1 MGSPDLLAVSSDG
14 DDAAASVDPFV
25 DDANENATD
34 KHVQLDRS
42 DPTQLRLWLRQN
54 GHRRNIVLLDTFL
67 HELRLQA
74 ANSNSTPPQQL
85 VEGGGGNTSM
95 KSNSVGGNRYKM
107 VHKTLNLIRHL
118 VGSTSWKTAA
128 EILCVLRAIGSEI
141 VATSGTFQH
150 DPSIE
155 NIIRRVM
162 AAIREEAIR
171 EDQDAVTADI
181 TDASVTSS
189 SGGRLSLQSMLWVLP
204 QQQKSNHPVRGSSR
218 HGSNIGS
225 GKRNSSTVSQRQE
238 SLASEEEMKSFLQQS
253 QQSYFYPSSYYTVRP
268 NFKVTIMEAVQE
280 ILSDLEDMYQN
291 INDQVTS
298 YIHAGEIILTCG
310 NSHTIELFLKSAH
323 SKIKQQQ
330 QHNQERSSNSTFTVI
345 VCGEGYD
352 MARNLA
358 STGIDTTYIENTA
371 VFAVMARVNKVLL
384 PVHAVL
390 ANGGFVAQ
398 SGCNLVA
405 LAAHEMSVP
414 VVCVTGLFKLC
425 PMYPHEGQDT
435 LQELLSPV
443 PNLVHNFDEL
453 HNAFDAVELVNPL
466 RDYIEPKL
474 VTLYITN
481 VGSFPPS
488 FIYRLLAENYHSD
501 DWKSFR

>member
-1 MGSPDLLAVSSDG
+1 MGSPDEMSSDG
-14 DDAAASVDPFV
+14 EVALAVVDPLDDDGV
-25 DDANENATD
+25 DDGTSN
-34 KHVQLDRS
+34 KRVQLDGS
-42 DPTQLRLWLRQN
+42 DLTQLRLWLREN

-74 ANSNSTPPQQL
+74 ATTIASNTHQQEL
-85 VEGGGGNTSM
+85 IEGGVTTGKSRFFGG
-95 KSNSVGGNRYKM
+95 KRYKI
-107 VHKTLNLIRHL
+107 LNLIRHL
-118 VGSTSWKTAA
+118 IGSTSWKTAA

-141 VATSGTFQH
+141 VSTSGTFQH

-162 AAIREEAIR
+162 ATIREEAIR
-171 EDQDAVTADI
+171 EDQDAVAADI
-181 TDASVTSS
+181 TDSSVTSS

-204 QQQKSNHPVRGSSR
+204 QQQKSNHPLRGSSR
-218 HGSNIGS
+218 YGSNVGV

-238 SLASEEEMKSFLQQS
+238 SLASEEEMKSFS
-253 QQSYFYPSSYYTVRP
+253 QQSFFYPSSYYTVRP

-280 ILSDLEDMYQN
+280 ILTDLEDMYQN
-291 INDQVTS
+291 INDQVTN

-310 NSHTIELFLKSAH
+310 NSRTIELFLKSAH

-330 QHNQERSSNSTFTVI
+330 QHNQEPASSSTFTMI
-345 VCGEGYD
+345 VCGDGYD
-352 MARNLA
+352 MARSLA
-358 STGIDTTYIENTA
+358 SAGIDTTYIENSA

-425 PMYPHEGQDT
+425 PMYPHEEQDT

-443 PNLVHNFDEL
+443 PSLVHNFDEL
-453 HNAFDAVELVNPL
+453 HNVFDTVELVNPL

-501 DWKSFR
+501 DWKSFQ

>member
-1 MGSPDLLAVSSDG
+1 MGSPDEVSSVGEVAVSE
-14 DDAAASVDPFV
+14 VDPFED
-25 DDANENATD
+25 DDADFASN
-34 KHVQLDRS
+34 KRVQLDGS
-42 DPTQLRLWLRQN
+42 DLTQLRLWLRQN

-74 ANSNSTPPQQL
+74 ATTIASYPHQQEL
-85 VEGGGGNTSM
+85 VEGGVATG
-95 KSNSVGGNRYKM
+95 KSSSVGGKRYKM

-118 VGSTSWKTAA
+118 IGSTSWKTAA

-141 VATSGTFQH
+141 VSTSGTFQH

-162 AAIREEAIR
+162 ATIRDEAIR
-171 EDQDAVTADI
+171 EDQDAVGADI
-181 TDASVTSS
+181 TDSSVTSS

-204 QQQKSNHPVRGSSR
+204 QQQKSNHPLRGSTR
-218 HGSNIGS
+218 GSNVGV
-225 GKRNSSTVSQRQE
+225 GKRNSSTISQRQE
-238 SLASEEEMKSFLQQS
+238 SLASEEEMKSFS
-253 QQSYFYPSSYYTVRP
+253 QQSFFYPASYYTVRP

-291 INDQVTS
+291 INDQVTN

-310 NSHTIELFLKSAH
+310 NSRTIELFLKSAH

-330 QHNQERSSNSTFTVI
+330 QHSLTFTVI
-345 VCGEGYD
+345 VCGDGYD
-352 MARNLA
+352 MARSLA
-358 STGIDTTYIENTA
+358 SAGIDTTYIENSA

-443 PNLVHNFDEL
+443 PSLVYNFDEL
-453 HNAFDAVELVNPL
+453 HNVFDNVELVNPL

-501 DWKSFR
+501 DWKSFQ